1 MCIVIKKQHTTLMGS
16 TSKFWKQLEILWLKS
31 FPFANWR
38 QSGFHTSRLTHE
50 PMTVGYSYPI
60 QQLLKLPVSK
70 ELSKISE
77 MLSVVLVTFVT
88 FQSSFY

>member
-1 MCIVIKKQHTTLMGS
+1 MGG
-16 TSKFWKQLEILWLKS
+16 TSKFWKHLEILWPKS

-38 QSGFHTSRLTHE
+38 QSGFYTSRLTCE
-50 PMTVGYSYPI
+50 PMTGGYSYPV
-60 QQLLKLPVSK
+60 QQLLKLPVNK
-70 ELSKISE
+70 EVSKISE